1 MWFPMMPVASMA
13 WLPGMAWGVDAC
25 RHLPRPYRHL
35 ALVVVKDF
43 REDKLAFK
51 PQTLQGIVALQ
62 VAWVGKDHVKHHKCR
77 TVLGKQGGA

>member
-1 MWFPMMPVASMA
+1 MVPHNAGCLNGLTA
-13 WLPGMAWGVDAC
+13 RHGLGVDAC